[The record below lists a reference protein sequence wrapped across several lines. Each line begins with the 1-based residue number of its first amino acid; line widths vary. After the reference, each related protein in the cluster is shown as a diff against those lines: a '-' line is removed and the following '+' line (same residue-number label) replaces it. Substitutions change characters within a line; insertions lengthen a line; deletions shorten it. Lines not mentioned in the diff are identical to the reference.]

1 MKVIYRVGDKVI
13 VFGIELKAS
22 EAVIVIV
29 EYENSLFTVKKYQK
43 VPLNSINQSDARSFR
58 DIFLSLIDEYSPIKL
73 FINSRP
79 KKGDY
84 AGGAMTFIMEGI
96 LLTIESVE
104 IVSIFSQTLSAQIK
118 SGKIQAGCTQSPLYT
133 NKAYQLALSGALEC

>member
-1 MKVIYRVGDKVI
+1 MI

-29 EYENSLFTVKKYQK
+29 EYENSLFTVEKYQK

-73 FINSRP
+73 FINARP
-79 KKGDY
+79 KKGGY

-118 SGKIQAGCTQSPLYT
+118 SGKIQEGCTQSPKYT